1 MTSAGDTV
9 VVPRNFRLLEELEKG
24 EKALGSL
31 GYLSYGLADLE
42 EDVMMINW
50 NGTIIGPN
58 NSPFEGR
65 IYSLQIKCGESY
77 PDSAPTLRFRT
88 RVALPCVTDTGAVDA
103 RALPV
108 MSNWRRQNTI
118 EDCLNAVYMMMQH
131 PSSRRLQQ
139 PPETAPEYPM

>member
-1 MTSAGDTV
+1 
-9 VVPRNFRLLEELEKG
+9 
-24 EKALGSL
+24 
-31 GYLSYGLADLE
+31 
-42 EDVMMINW
+42 MMINW

-118 EDCLNAVYMMMQH
+118 EVLTPSPKPQTLNPT
-131 PSSRRLQQ
+131 PSTLNFQ
-139 PPETAPEYPM
+139 PKTLNP